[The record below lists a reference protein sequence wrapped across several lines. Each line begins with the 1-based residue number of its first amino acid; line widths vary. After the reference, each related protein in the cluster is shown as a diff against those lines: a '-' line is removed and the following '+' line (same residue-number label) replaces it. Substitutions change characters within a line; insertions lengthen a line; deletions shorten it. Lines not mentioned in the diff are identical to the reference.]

1 MEIFEERL
9 HPIFVS
15 FSDEFEFIK
24 FCFQRDPIPPEQMTR
39 DPDHRNIY
47 RFVRNLFSSAQ
58 LTAECAIITLVSEE
72 LDGIFNDETH

>member
-15 FSDEFEFIK
+15 FINQSISSIHFSKI
-24 FCFQRDPIPPEQMTR
+24 FQRDPIPPEQMTR

-58 LTAECAIITLVSEE
+58 LTAECAIITLVSFFF
-72 LDGIFNDETH
+72 G